1 MHWDVDGE
9 HSGFHSFVGTP
20 FQLEED
26 SLLPSSSLK
35 LVTYDDKHIGKTAS
49 DKGPRVIELEV

>member
-26 SLLPSSSLK
+26 SLLPLYGLK
-35 LVTYDDKHIGKTAS
+35 LVIFDDKCIGETAS
-49 DKGPRVIELEV
+49 NKVPRVIELEV